1 MDFESYILYYNSV
14 LCVKSRWLIDERIIP
29 DTIYKNLAFGNKKTN
44 RKAVLIIVRR
54 GCYNTPALVAYE
66 SIPEKYKTAIKS
78 KIGDPY
84 KAATKSTLAALIQP
98 DEKAHKFFRE
108 YTLES
113 GEHLPSDVQR
123 EYCTNAEILNALHT
137 IINDR
142 SASRKAIGGKLKN
155 AWVKL
160 AEAVLNLDKTTFKHS
175 LPENDRRLHDK
186 YKKYIG
192 ANGERNYESLIHGN
206 WCNTSSEKLT
216 PEAKLWIISR
226 WSSMINRVTT
236 LEQLKNEYNLM
247 AEAQGWKQ
255 LKSENTLYRFLH
267 LPEIEALWWASRYGE
282 LKSKEKFI
290 YQHKTILP
298 TMRDSLWY
306 SDGTKLNYFYGYR
319 DEQNRYKVGTTSVY
333 VVMDV
338 YSEKFLGYYIS
349 DTEDYIAQY
358 NAYRMALQ
366 TSGCKPYQITF
377 DNQGG
382 HKKLQSGDFL
392 SKLAHLSIPTKP
404 YNGKSKTIESA
415 FGRFQSQILKQDWF
429 FTGQNIT
436 SKADESRANMEFI
449 TANRHNLPS
458 KDEVKEVFKRRLNE
472 WNNGKRQN
480 TELSRN
486 EMYATSE
493 NPKAV
498 KLELMDMVDLFWVT
512 REKPVQATAYGISF
526 MEKGERHDY
535 MVNDNTGMPDVR
547 WIAQNI
553 DRKFRIKYDPTD
565 YTLIYLYEDTPQ
577 GLRFITAAEQKVE
590 IHRGKQEQEDGE
602 MEWYAKVEKAS
613 EEYRRENE
621 AFMHKIQEQWNQL
634 PEQHGL
640 VSPAPKG
647 IKRPDTEDQRP
658 KTGKK
663 QPTDNFGRLQKAVS
677 NAVMAGGD
685 EDEFND
691 DELYNLM

>member
-1 MDFESYILYYNSV
+1 MEYINNILCLRASWLFEEGIMSESNYKMLAYRRK
-14 LCVKSRWLIDERIIP
+14 LRIM
-29 DTIYKNLAFGNKKTN
+29 
-44 RKAVLIIVRR
+44 RR
-54 GCYNTPALVAYE
+54 ACLNTPALVAYE
-66 SIPEKYKTAIKS
+66 SIPDKYKTAIKA

-84 KAATKSTLAALIQP
+84 KAAAKSTLAELIQP
-98 DEKAHKFFRE
+98 DEKAQKYYRT

-113 GEHLPSDVQR
+113 GEHLPADIQR
-123 EYCTNAEILNALHT
+123 EYCTNAEILNALHIVIT
-137 IINDR
+137 DR
-142 SASRKAIGGKLKN
+142 SASRKAIGGKLTSV
-155 AWVKL
+155 WSKL
-160 AEAVLNLDKTTFKHS
+160 ADSVLNLDKTTFKHS
-175 LPENDRRLHDK
+175 LPENDRRLQDK

-192 ANGERNYESLIHGN
+192 TNGERNYESLVHGN
-206 WCNTSSEKLT
+206 WCNNSSEKLT

-247 AEAQGWKQ
+247 SEAQGWKQ
-255 LKSENTLYRFLH
+255 LKTENTLYRFLH
-267 LPEIEALWWASRYGE
+267 LPEIESLWYGSRYGE
-282 LKSKEKFI
+282 LKFKEKFI
-290 YQHKTILP
+290 YQQKTILP

-366 TSGCKPYQITF
+366 TSGFKPYQITF

-382 HKKLQSGDFL
+382 HKKLQAGDFL
-392 SKLAHLSIPTKP
+392 SQLSARLSIPTKP

-436 SKADESRANMEFI
+436 SKSDESRANMEFI

-472 WNNGKRQN
+472 WNNGKRPN
-480 TELSRN
+480 TTNSRN

-498 KLELMDMVDLFWVT
+498 KLELMDMVDLFWIT

-526 MEKGERHDY
+526 IEKGERHDY

-565 YTLIYLYEDTPQ
+565 YSLIYLYEDTPQ
-577 GLRFITAAEQKVE
+577 GLRFITAADEKVA
-590 IHRGKQEQEDGE
+590 IHRGKQEQEAGE
-602 MEWYAKVEKAS
+602 MEWFAKVEQACN
-613 EEYRRENE
+613 EYRLENE
-621 AFMHKIQEQWNQL
+621 AYMRELQEKWNQL

-640 VSPAPKG
+640 ISPAPKG
-647 IKRPDTEDQRP
+647 IKRPETGDRRP
-658 KTGKK
+658 KIGKK
-663 QPTDNFGRLQKAVS
+663 QPADNFGRLQKAIS

-685 EDEFND
+685 EDDFND